1 MLPDRLLID
10 ARWYVAEDTIR
21 PSAPQRATEPYE
33 LLKRLCTEYGVNCHR
48 AYRAVAEGR
57 TLAQGLAAEDRRRL
71 VDIHLR
77 PVLRRLFPR
86 DPGRVEA
93 ELAWLLRD

>member
-57 TLAQGLAAEDRRRL
+57 LDAPLPHGTTRGRRCRRSEFVRWMEEDLMERR
-71 VDIHLR
+71 
-77 PVLRRLFPR
+77 
-86 DPGRVEA
+86 A
-93 ELAWLLRD
+93 